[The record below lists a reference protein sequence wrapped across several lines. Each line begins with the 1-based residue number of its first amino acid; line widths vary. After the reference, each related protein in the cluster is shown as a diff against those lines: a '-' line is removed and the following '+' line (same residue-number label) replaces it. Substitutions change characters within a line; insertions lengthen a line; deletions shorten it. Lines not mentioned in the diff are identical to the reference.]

1 MLLEKTGKKIL
12 IFTTF
17 IFLLAGVYLTS
28 FKVHASE
35 VIGTAVI
42 TADSLNVRSGPG
54 KDYDAMGKLYAGN
67 VADVTA
73 VEGDWLKIN
82 YNNSVGYISIDYVE
96 YEPDED
102 ALLEEEEEENTV
114 DETAAA
120 DTEETQEQAPYDYKK
135 LFGLLGAIL
144 VLMVIILITIKS
156 IKNMD
161 DDDDDDDQEDD
172 DNEDEYYDED
182 ESDDEDY
189 DDEEEYEDEE
199 EEEEYE
205 YVMVRRPKQ
214 TKNSVPPKKK
224 SSDDFL
230 IDIDPKYF
238 E

>member
-1 MLLEKTGKKIL
+1 MLLEKTGKKIM

-28 FKVHASE
+28 FKVHASD

-82 YNNSVGYISIDYVE
+82 YNNAVGYISIDYVE

-114 DETAAA
+114 DETPAA

-214 TKNSVPPKKK
+214 AKNSVPPKKK